1 MSIALDELLKL
12 EPEEIIEHD
21 ETPSME
27 DLRNPK
33 QIYFEDVAV
42 GTELPRYINH
52 YSGVHFNRWC
62 IAMENTHR
70 VHYDYPHAMN
80 HDKLPGVLFHGTWRM
95 SIVAKWLKNWI
106 LPNGWAWKSSWQIR
120 DMVVPGEVTV
130 LWGTVKDK
138 HEVEG
143 YGLVELDFGIVNQD
157 GVEGAPG
164 SATVALPYRDGDPV
178 PYPFVPP
185 ASY

>member
-33 QIYFEDVAV
+33 QIYFEDVEV

-80 HDKLPGVLFHGTWRM
+80 HDKLPGVLFHGTWRT
-95 SIVAKWLKNWI
+95 VHWY
-106 LPNGWAWKSSWQIR
+106 SSPWR
-120 DMVVPGEVTV
+120 AV
-130 LWGTVKDK
+130 L
-138 HEVEG
+138 
-143 YGLVELDFGIVNQD
+143 
-157 GVEGAPG
+157 
-164 SATVALPYRDGDPV
+164 
-178 PYPFVPP
+178 
-185 ASY
+185 